1 MTDRKTPWKRH
12 AAGALAAAVLA
23 AALPTLAQAADP
35 LTIRVGRGSAA
46 EEQLWLMQA
55 LPSITPNQDKAY
67 KIDMTLFRATD
78 KRFQAYEAGA
88 LDIITSSANSV
99 MFAASQGSKM
109 TMIASLSRE
118 TKKGFHTLYMV
129 KDDSPLKSPKDLKDK
144 LIGVNGLKSSI
155 HMWAAMVAEKAGFDA
170 TKDVR
175 FVPVPFPAQGEA
187 LRAGKIDVGAF
198 PEPFAYMEQ
207 QKGGLRTLFTS
218 KDAVPFDEELIVL
231 VANPDFLAKNGAAV
245 KAFLSDLVAAT
256 KYYETHRKEAQ
267 KALIDAKV
275 TRIPADVYFAMPDYE
290 RDPTCKI
297 KVDSLKQM
305 QDLQIKAGF
314 QDKAVDVEKIVDLSY
329 LPK

>member
-1 MTDRKTPWKRH
+1 MTDRKSPWKRY
-12 AAGALAAAVLA
+12 ASGALAAMALA
-23 AALPTLAQAADP
+23 LALPALAQADP
-35 LTIRVGRGSAA
+35 VTIRVGRGSAA
-46 EEQLWLMQA
+46 EEQLWLMEA
-55 LPSITPNQDKAY
+55 LPSITPNQGKAY
-67 KIDMTLFRATD
+67 KIEMTLFRGTD

-99 MFAASQGSKM
+99 MFAVSQGSKM

-129 KDDSPLKSPKDLKDK
+129 KDDSPIKTPKDLKEK

-155 HMWAAMVAEKAGFDA
+155 HMWAAMVAEKSGLDA

-231 VANPDFLAKNGAAV
+231 AANPDFLATNGAAV
-245 KAFLSDLVAAT
+245 RAFLSDLTATT

-267 KALIDAKV
+267 KALIDAKL
-275 TRIPADVYFAMPDYE
+275 TRLPADVYFAMPDYE
-290 RDPTCKI
+290 RDPTLRI

-314 QDKAVDVEKIVDLSY
+314 QDKAIDVEKIVDLSY

>member
-1 MTDRKTPWKRH
+1 MTDRKTLLKRC
-12 AAGALAAAVLA
+12 AAGVLATVLLA
-23 AALPTLAQAADP
+23 AALPTLAQAEP
-35 LTIRVGRGSAA
+35 VTIRVGRGSAA
-46 EEQLWLMQA
+46 EEALWLLQA
-55 LPSITPNQDKAY
+55 APQIAPNQGKAY
-67 KIDMTLFRATD
+67 TIEMTLFRATD

-118 TKKGFHTLYMV
+118 TRNGFHTLYMV
-129 KDDSPLKSPKDLKDK
+129 KEESPLKSPKDLKDK

-155 HMWAAMVAEKAGFDA
+155 HMWAAMVAEKAGLDA
-170 TKDVR
+170 NQDVR

-198 PEPFAYMEQ
+198 PQPFAYMEQ

-231 VANPDFLAKNGAAV
+231 AANPEFLAKNGEAV

-256 KYYETHRKEAQ
+256 KYYETSRKEAQ

-275 TRIPADVYFAMPDYE
+275 TRIPADVYFSMPDYE
-290 RDPTCKI
+290 RDPSCTI

-305 QDLQIKAGF
+305 QELQIKAGF
-314 QDKAVDVEKIVDLSY
+314 QDKPVDIEKIVDLSY

>member
-1 MTDRKTPWKRH
+1 MTKLTIVWNRR
-12 AAGALAAAVLA
+12 ALGALAGLA
-23 AALPTLAQAADP
+23 LVVAPTLASADP

-46 EEQLWLMQA
+46 EEQLWLMDA
-55 LPSITPNQDKAY
+55 MPSVAPHNGKDY
-67 KIDMTLFRATD
+67 KIEMTLFRGTD

-99 MFAASQGSKM
+99 MFATSQGAKM
-109 TMIASLSRE
+109 TIIASLSRE

-129 KDDSPLKSPKDLKDK
+129 KDDSPIKSPNDLKGR

-155 HMWAAMVAEKAGFDA
+155 HMWAAMVAEKAGLDA

-207 QKGGLRTLFTS
+207 QKGGLRTVFTS

-231 VANPDFLAKNGAAV
+231 AANPEFLAKHGPVV

-256 KYYETHRKEAQ
+256 KFYETHRKQAQ

-290 RDPTCKI
+290 RSPDGHVNI
-297 KVDSLKQM
+297 DSLKKM

-314 QDKAVDVEKIVDLSY
+314 QDKPVDVEKIVDMSY

>member
-1 MTDRKTPWKRH
+1 MTKLSVLRNRR
-12 AAGALAAAVLA
+12 ALGALAGLA
-23 AALPTLAQAADP
+23 LMIAPALAQAADP

-46 EEQLWLMQA
+46 EEGLWLMDA
-55 LPSITPNQDKAY
+55 LPSIAPNNGKAY
-67 KIDMTLFRATD
+67 KIEMTLFRGTD

-99 MFAASQGSKM
+99 IFAASQGSKM

-118 TKKGFHTLYMV
+118 TKKGFHTLYLV

-155 HMWAAMVAEKAGFDA
+155 HMWAAMVADKAGLDS

-198 PEPFAYMEQ
+198 PQPFAYMEQ
-207 QKGGLRTLFTS
+207 QKGGVRTLFTS

-231 VANPDFLAKNGAAV
+231 AANPEFLAKNGAVV

-256 KYYETHRKEAQ
+256 KYYETNRKEAQ

-275 TRIPADVYFAMPDYE
+275 TRIPAEVYFNMPDYE
-290 RDPTCKI
+290 RDPTCSI
-297 KVDSLKQM
+297 KVDALKQM
-305 QDLQIKAGF
+305 QELQIKAGF
-314 QDKAVDVEKIVDLSY
+314 QDKPVDVEKIVDLSY

>member
-1 MTDRKTPWKRH
+1 MTDRKTSWKRH

-23 AALPTLAQAADP
+23 TALPAIAAAADP
-35 LTIRVGRGSAA
+35 LNIRVGRGSAA
-46 EEQLWLMQA
+46 EEQLWLMVA
-55 LPSITPNQDKAY
+55 LPSITPNQGKAY
-67 KIDMTLFRATD
+67 KIEMTLFRGTD

-88 LDIITSSANSV
+88 LDVITSSANSV

-170 TKDVR
+170 TKEVR

-231 VANPDFLAKNGAAV
+231 VANPDFLAKNGPAV

-256 KYYETHRKEAQ
+256 KYYETNRKEAQ

-290 RDPTCKI
+290 RDPTARI

>member
-1 MTDRKTPWKRH
+1 MTKLSVVCNRR
-12 AAGALAAAVLA
+12 ALGALAGLALAVA
-23 AALPTLAQAADP
+23 PTLASADP

-46 EEQLWLMQA
+46 EEQLWLMDA
-55 LPSITPNQDKAY
+55 MPSVAPHNGKDY
-67 KIDMTLFRATD
+67 KIEMTLFRGTD

-99 MFAASQGSKM
+99 MFAASQGAKM
-109 TMIASLSRE
+109 TIIASLSRE
-118 TKKGFHTLYMV
+118 TKKGFHTVYMV
-129 KDDSPLKSPKDLKDK
+129 KDDSPIKSPKDLKGK

-155 HMWAAMVAEKAGFDA
+155 HMWAAMVAEKAGLDK
-170 TKDVR
+170 TSDVR
-175 FVPVPFPAQGEA
+175 FVPVPFPAQGQA

-207 QKGGLRTLFTS
+207 QKGGLRTVFTS

-231 VANPDFLAKNGAAV
+231 VANPEFLAKHGPVV
-245 KAFLSDLVAAT
+245 KAFLSDLVTAT
-256 KYYETHRKEAQ
+256 TFYETHRKEAQ

-290 RDPTCKI
+290 RSADGHVNI
-297 KVDSLKQM
+297 DSLKKM

-314 QDKAVDVEKIVDLSY
+314 QDKPVDVEKIVDMSY